1 MLSTLLTIA
10 GVHIIALASPGPDTF
25 IVMQTAASKS
35 RKEAMMC
42 VLGITAGVAVWA
54 AVSLLGLQWLFDQFA
69 WLHKTI
75 MLMGGIYLG
84 WMGIKILK
92 SSLKASS
99 SAAGDSPL
107 GTQEDK
113 SKSFLTGL
121 FTNLAN
127 AKALVYFSSVFAL
140 FIKPDMDWTQSLPI
154 FLLVITET
162 FLWFSVVGLLIGL
175 PKPKRIYQSAGKWI
189 DGACG
194 AIFGVFGGGLIYS
207 ALKE

>member
-1 MLSTLLTIA
+1 MFSTLVTIA

-42 VLGITAGVAVWA
+42 VVGITVGVAAWA

-84 WMGIKILK
+84 WMGFKIMK
-92 SSLKASS
+92 SSLKAST
-99 SAAGDSPL
+99 SATADSL
-107 GTQEDK
+107 GTQEAK
-113 SKSFLTGL
+113 SKPFLTGL

-140 FIKPDMDWTQSLPI
+140 FIRPDMEWTQSFPI

-162 FLWFSVVGLLIGL
+162 FLWFSFVGLLIGL
-175 PKPKRIYQSAGKWI
+175 PKPKRIYRSAGKNNLFVKT
-189 DGACG
+189 
-194 AIFGVFGGGLIYS
+194 FGVKGC
-207 ALKE
+207 

>member
-25 IVMQTAASKS
+25 IVMQTAASRS
-35 RKEAMMC
+35 RKEAMLC
-42 VLGITAGVAVWA
+42 VLGITMGIAVWA
-54 AVSLLGLQWLFDQFA
+54 SLSLLGLQWLFDQFA

-75 MLMGGIYLG
+75 MLMGGIYLS
-84 WMGIKILK
+84 WMGLKILK
-92 SSLKASS
+92 SSLKASGS
-99 SAAGDSPL
+99 GAERHPIE
-107 GTQEDK
+107 TQEVK
-113 SKSFLTGL
+113 SKAFWVGL

-140 FIKPDMDWTQSLPI
+140 FIKPDMDWSQSLSI
-154 FLLVITET
+154 FLLVIAET
-162 FLWFSVVGLLIGL
+162 FFWFSFVGLLIGM
-175 PKPKRIYQSAGKWI
+175 PKPKQIYQRAGKWI

>member
-1 MLSTLLTIA
+1 MFSTLVTIA

-42 VLGITAGVAVWA
+42 VVGITVGVAAWA

-84 WMGIKILK
+84 WMGFKIMK
-92 SSLKASS
+92 SSLKASTSATADS
-99 SAAGDSPL
+99 SL
-107 GTQEDK
+107 GTQEAK
-113 SKSFLTGL
+113 SKPFLTGL

-140 FIKPDMDWTQSLPI
+140 FIRPDMEWTQSFPI

-162 FLWFSVVGLLIGL
+162 FLWFSFVGLLIGL
-175 PKPKRIYQSAGKWI
+175 PKPKRIYRSAGKWI
-189 DGACG
+189 DGARC
-194 AIFGVFGGGLIYS
+194 AIFGVFGVGLIYC

>member
-1 MLSTLLTIA
+1 M
-10 GVHIIALASPGPDTF
+10 
-25 IVMQTAASKS
+25 
-35 RKEAMMC
+35 
-42 VLGITAGVAVWA
+42 
-54 AVSLLGLQWLFDQFA
+54 SLLGLQWLFDQFA

-84 WMGIKILK
+84 WMGFKIMK
-92 SSLKASS
+92 SSLKASTSATADS
-99 SAAGDSPL
+99 SL
-107 GTQEDK
+107 GTQEAK
-113 SKSFLTGL
+113 SKPFLTGL

-140 FIKPDMDWTQSLPI
+140 FIRPDMEWTQSFPI

-162 FLWFSVVGLLIGL
+162 FLWFSFVGLLIGL
-175 PKPKRIYQSAGKWI
+175 PKPKRIYRSAGKWI

>member
-1 MLSTLLTIA
+1 MFSTLVTIA
-10 GVHIIALASPGPDTF
+10 GVHIIALASPGSDTF

-42 VLGITAGVAVWA
+42 VVGITVGVAAWA

-84 WMGIKILK
+84 WMGYKIMK
-92 SSLKASS
+92 SSLKASTSATADS
-99 SAAGDSPL
+99 SL
-107 GTQEDK
+107 GTQEAK
-113 SKSFLTGL
+113 SKPFLTGL

-140 FIKPDMDWTQSLPI
+140 LIRPDMEWTQSFPI

-162 FLWFSVVGLLIGL
+162 FLWFSFVGLLIGL
-175 PKPKRIYQSAGKWI
+175 PKPKRIYRSAGKWI

>member
-35 RKEAMMC
+35 RKEAIMC

-84 WMGIKILK
+84 WMGFKILK
-92 SSLKASS
+92 SSL
-99 SAAGDSPL
+99 P
-107 GTQEDK
+107 E
-113 SKSFLTGL
+113 F
-121 FTNLAN
+121 
-127 AKALVYFSSVFAL
+127 
-140 FIKPDMDWTQSLPI
+140 
-154 FLLVITET
+154 
-162 FLWFSVVGLLIGL
+162 
-175 PKPKRIYQSAGKWI
+175 
-189 DGACG
+189 C
-194 AIFGVFGGGLIYS
+194 AISY
-207 ALKE
+207 